1 MTLKIVPK
9 LFLLTG
15 AAALTLSLSAC
26 STQAKEQAASQS
38 PAASSSATSTPEEP
52 KSTPAAVVEGDRPQV
67 VGSGADTA
75 VGFPKDMPAPDQN
88 TAWVVQEGTGAVV
101 SETDTVTA
109 NYVGQVW
116 GQGDIFDSSFA
127 RGEAASF
134 SLQQVIPGWT
144 QGLSGQK
151 VGAKVILGIPSEM
164 AYGQEG
170 RPPAIPP
177 NSPLAFYVEI
187 VDAQPAS

>member
-1 MTLKIVPK
+1 MTLKIVPQ

-127 RGEAASF
+127 RGEAASSACNRSF
-134 SLQQVIPGWT
+134 PA
-144 QGLSGQK
+144 GLRG
-151 VGAKVILGIPSEM
+151 
-164 AYGQEG
+164 
-170 RPPAIPP
+170 
-177 NSPLAFYVEI
+177 
-187 VDAQPAS
+187 

>member
-1 MTLKIVPK
+1 M
-9 LFLLTG
+9 
-15 AAALTLSLSAC
+15 
-26 STQAKEQAASQS
+26 
-38 PAASSSATSTPEEP
+38 
-52 KSTPAAVVEGDRPQV
+52 

-127 RGEAASF
+127 RGEATSF

-144 QGLSGQK
+144 QGLAGQK

-170 RPPAIPP
+170 HPPAIPP